1 MSCSK
6 NVQVEELWWYC
17 SYKGL
22 GVQYSDHTDLK
33 ITSLRYDP
41 FVDELL
47 GVLCKTQEKFSIC
60 FQLVDGFNCLVN
72 LVIQALKI
80 NNKTDYRGATCFLK
94 TEAAGLPQHVV
105 KFHHILQRSS
115 VYLDFLL
122 TSS

>member
-1 MSCSK
+1 MCWWNLEGVTTTVTAEHLDKCQCSK
-6 NVQVEELWWYC
+6 NVYVEELRWYRN
-17 SYKGL
+17 YKVL
-22 GVQYSDHTDLK
+22 SVQYSDHTDLK

-80 NNKTDYRGATCFLK
+80 NNKTD
-94 TEAAGLPQHVV
+94 
-105 KFHHILQRSS
+105 
-115 VYLDFLL
+115 
-122 TSS
+122 